1 MKPGQF
7 NKATP
12 KFMGFKFEL
21 QRTSIANHLSM
32 QVFPSPKPGVGSTY
46 PGKQI
51 QPQVFSRILVVWS
64 SLFLFCSD

>member
-21 QRTSIANHLSM
+21 QRTSIANHLSI
-32 QVFPSPKPGVGSTY
+32 QKKNPVLAPLTTETFDCAIRFPTDGSTTTAEY
-46 PGKQI
+46 RLQYM
-51 QPQVFSRILVVWS
+51 
-64 SLFLFCSD
+64 

>member
-32 QVFPSPKPGVGSTY
+32 QKKNPVLAPLTRARYYGS
-46 PGKQI
+46 GKLESA
-51 QPQVFSRILVVWS
+51 VRVLG
-64 SLFLFCSD
+64 CSW